1 MAKFPIEKYLDWGTS
16 ASKTLTLDQSLKIML
31 DLRHTGDWKKA
42 LKHVP
47 TRKLTSSRE
56 VESQHRLQ
64 RFRSNILETRKPK
77 IQSDFTFRSRK
88 IN

>member
-1 MAKFPIEKYLDWGTS
+1 MAKFPLEKYLDWGNGS
-16 ASKTLTLDQSLKIML
+16 SKSLALDQSLNIML

-42 LKHVP
+42 FKHVP
-47 TRKLTSSRE
+47 IRKLRSFRE
-56 VESQHRLQ
+56 DDLKRRMQ
-64 RFRSNILETRKPK
+64 RFMSNTLETQKPK

>member
-1 MAKFPIEKYLDWGTS
+1 MAKFPIEKYLDWGS
-16 ASKTLTLDQSLKIML
+16 SSFKTLTLDQSLKIML

-47 TRKLTSSRE
+47 IRKLRSFKEDELRHK
-56 VESQHRLQ
+56 VQ
-64 RFRSNILETRKPK
+64 RFMSNTLETRKPK
-77 IQSDFTFRSRK
+77 IRSEFTFRSRK